1 MESCLFCLRNSLQK
15 MEFSQR
21 SRKQELQTI
30 ITLFSQVLG
39 NKQLEMNT
47 TVLSEILEFCQS
59 VIENNDQ
66 TTVIS
71 HIQFKRY
78 RACKSCQL

>member
-1 MESCLFCLRNSLQK
+1 MESCLFCIRNSLQK

-30 ITLFSQVLG
+30 INLFGQVLAS
-39 NKQLEMNT
+39 KQLEMNT
-47 TVLSEILEFCQS
+47 IVLSEILEFAQS

-66 TTVIS
+66 TIVRLVLS
-71 HIQFKRY
+71 FNVRV
-78 RACKSCQL
+78 